1 MTLMTSP
8 PTLRR
13 RDLLSVEE
21 VAALFGVSVRTVRRW
36 HRIGRL
42 PDHRPKRGRRSFYVR
57 SEIEVLVAGTSPGLS
72 GPLRDISRD
81 VAGKGR

>member
-1 MTLMTSP
+1 MTTVAPS

-42 PDHRPKRGRRSFYVR
+42 PNHRPKRGRRSFYVR
-57 SEIEVLVAGTSPGLS
+57 SEIEGLVAGHYRVSRDLS
-72 GPLRDISRD
+72 GTFR
-81 VAGKGR
+81 GM

>member
-1 MTLMTSP
+1 MTTVAPS

-57 SEIEVLVAGTSPGLS
+57 SEIEVLVAGTSPGLA